1 MHFPVGWEAANMPAT
16 TALKRHGLTFD
27 RAFTSSC
34 MCSPAR
40 ATLFTGLMPAQHGV
54 RFTLEDDMPEDIYSQ
69 VELDTDLTNLATLM
83 SAAGYDGAPA
93 RPLDRPTEAEN
104 DEQTSQPATRRSNQP
119 PSHRARLLKIAPK
132 SQSSSRASGTSSRRR
147 ATSRTRSAGGCPRT

>member
-1 MHFPVGWEAANMPAT
+1 MHFPAGWEAANMPAT

-69 VELDTDLTNLATLM
+69 VELDTDLANLATLM

-93 RPLDRPTEAEN
+93 RALDRPAEAGS
-104 DEQTSQPATRRSNQP
+104 DERTSRPAARRSSRP
-119 PSHRARLLKIAPK
+119 PSHRARLAPK
-132 SQSSSRASGTSSRRR
+132 SQSSSRASGTSPRRR